1 MDKNIPLTEA
11 LFYILLAVRK
21 PNHGY
26 GIIQEVEELT
36 HGRVVLGPGTLY
48 GAIQSLV
55 KKDWIRI
62 YSEDTE
68 SRKKKEYLIT
78 AAGRATFEEE
88 RTRLTELLENAKDAA
103 YRLGIGR
110 DVDPFMTLSFMA
122 LPVIPTVRLTTR
134 GVVDVIRQQ
143 YI

>member
-1 MDKNIPLTEA
+1 MDKNLPLTEA

-26 GIIQEVEELT
+26 GITQEVEELT
-36 HGRVVLGPGTLY
+36 NGRVTLGPGTLY

-55 KKDWIRI
+55 KKGWIAI

-78 AAGRATFEEE
+78 ESGKAVFEAE
-88 RTRLTELLENAKDAA
+88 RERLSELLKNAELMGGNNND
-103 YRLGIGR
+103 
-110 DVDPFMTLSFMA
+110 
-122 LPVIPTVRLTTR
+122 
-134 GVVDVIRQQ
+134 
-143 YI
+143 